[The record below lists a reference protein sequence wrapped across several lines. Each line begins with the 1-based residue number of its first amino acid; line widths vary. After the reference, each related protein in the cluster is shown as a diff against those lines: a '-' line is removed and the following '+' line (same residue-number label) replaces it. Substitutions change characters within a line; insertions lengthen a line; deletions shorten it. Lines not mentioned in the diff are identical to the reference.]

1 MRPAFNSISSDG
13 VRHTMA
19 APNKRVRGTALWAV
33 LALFGIMMISSMTT
47 ASGID
52 PSASTMQDDEADPDR
67 VLTFEQPILYMYGDD
82 SAADRTQWTTW
93 NHAESNDGQSASSFF
108 EGNIPGDANAGGGIR
123 EFTFDGTDANEN
135 ATGIDAEQPITGT
148 LNLAIN
154 CSGCSKE
161 VTLTLRMGAQ
171 NGLADMS
178 SVTLAGPDEVDGDI
192 YTYSFA
198 GHNIDELEGGEVFG
212 MRLQFTKSSGLTDSY
227 TLYLGRDNFEMVVP
241 ILPPYEEEVPG
252 LELEEGKDYVSP
264 YAVGTAGFTDHEVA
278 TSGIGGPIFMLLLS
292 IGIVAGIMFLMPP
305 TGIFKVL
312 AVVMVGIGMIA
323 SFTIIPIVSGP
334 VALATAVDENDPDVW
349 TIDELAA
356 LQERDG
362 TFLGELT
369 AGTEFQVYIPYD
381 IIYRAKDINGHGDW
395 HYGLGFESAAET
407 LSDSAESSSRGRE
420 YVQLYFSLTAL
431 DPTPGSALILNVK
444 LVNTTTSDGESRVV
458 PQWAVPSDEGNQF
471 WVKDDTFGG
480 RWVIPE
486 KDVNGDTIVE
496 LVGVKYTWQYYPLL
510 LTLLGFILAGVGL
523 FQWTRNRR
531 PRRVVE
537 DDDFD
542 DEEFDFDDE
551 DEDFDD
557 FDFDDD
563 DL

>member
-1 MRPAFNSISSDG
+1 
-13 VRHTMA
+13 MA

-33 LALFGIMMISSMTT
+33 LTLFGIMMVASLTT
-47 ASGID
+47 ASGND
-52 PSASTMQDDEADPDR
+52 SGASTMQDEPDPNR
-67 VLTFEQPILYMYGDD
+67 MLTFEQPILYMYGDD
-82 SAADRTQWTTW
+82 SEGDRTQWTTW

-108 EGNIPGDANAGGGIR
+108 EGNLFGDANAGGGIR

-161 VTLTLRMGAQ
+161 VTLTLRMGTQ

-178 SVTLAGPDEVDGDI
+178 SVTLAGPDEADGDI

-198 GHNIDELEGGEVFG
+198 GHNIDELAGGEVFG
-212 MRLQFTKSSGLTDSY
+212 IRLQFTKSSGLTDSY
-227 TLYLGRDNFEMVVP
+227 TLYLGRDNFEMTVP
-241 ILPPYEEEVPG
+241 VLPPYEEEVPG

-264 YAVGTAGFTDHEVA
+264 YAVGTSGFTTHDVA
-278 TSGIGGPIFMLLLS
+278 TSGVGGPILMLLVS

-312 AVVMVGIGMIA
+312 TVVLVGIGMIA

-334 VALATAVDENDPDVW
+334 VALAAAVDESDPNVY
-349 TIDELAA
+349 TIDDIAA
-356 LQERDG
+356 MQERDG

-369 AGTEFQVYIPYD
+369 TGTEFQVYIPYD
-381 IIYRAKDINGHGDW
+381 MVYRARDLEMNGW
-395 HYGLGFESAAET
+395 HYGLGFESSAET
-407 LSDSAESSSRGRE
+407 LSDPAESSSRGRE
-420 YVQLYFSLTAL
+420 YVQLYFSMTDVDL
-431 DPTPGSALILNVK
+431 TPGSAMILNVK
-444 LVNTTTSDGESRVV
+444 MINTTDSTGESRVV
-458 PQWAVPSDEGNQF
+458 PQWAVPGDEGNQF

-486 KDVNGDTIVE
+486 KDINGDSNVE
-496 LVGVKYTWQYYPLL
+496 LVGVKYTWQNYPLL
-510 LTLLGFILAGVGL
+510 MTLLGFILGGVGL
-523 FQWTRNRR
+523 FQWTRSRR
-531 PRRVVE
+531 PTRVASV
-537 DDDFD
+537 DDFD
-542 DEEFDFDDE
+542 DDDDYEEDFDD
-551 DEDFDD
+551 DD

>member
-1 MRPAFNSISSDG
+1 
-13 VRHTMA
+13 MA

-33 LALFGIMMISSMTT
+33 LTLFGIMMVASLTT

-52 PSASTMQDDEADPDR
+52 PGASTMQDEPDPNR
-67 VLTFEQPILYMYGDD
+67 MLTFEQPILYMYGDD
-82 SAADRTQWTTW
+82 SEGDRTQWTTW

-108 EGNIPGDANAGGGIR
+108 EGNLFGDANAGGGIR

-161 VTLTLRMGAQ
+161 VTLTLRIGAQ
-171 NGLADMS
+171 NGLADMTS
-178 SVTLAGPDEVDGDI
+178 ITLAGPDEADGDI
-192 YTYSFA
+192 YTYSFE

-212 MRLQFTKSSGLTDSY
+212 IRLQFTKSSGITDSY
-227 TLYLGRDNFEMVVP
+227 TLSLGRDNFEMTVP
-241 ILPPYEEEVPG
+241 VLPPYEEEVPG

-264 YAVGTAGFTDHEVA
+264 YAVGTAGFTTQEVA
-278 TSGIGGPIFMLLLS
+278 TNGSWMPILMLLVS

-312 AVVMVGIGMIA
+312 TVVLVGIGMIA

-334 VALATAVDENDPDVW
+334 VALAAAVDESDPNVY
-349 TIDELAA
+349 TIDDIAA
-356 LQERDG
+356 MQERDG

-381 IIYRAKDINGHGDW
+381 MVYRARDLEMNGW
-395 HYGLGFESAAET
+395 HYGLGFESSAET
-407 LSDSAESSSRGRE
+407 LSDPAESSSRGRE
-420 YVQLYFSLTAL
+420 YVQLYFSMTDVDL
-431 DPTPGSALILNVK
+431 TPGSAIILNVK
-444 LVNTTTSDGESRVV
+444 MINTTDSTGESRVV
-458 PQWAVPSDEGNQF
+458 PQWAVPGDEGNQF

-486 KDVNGDTIVE
+486 KDINGDSNVE
-496 LVGVKYTWQYYPLL
+496 LVGVKYTWQNYPLL
-510 LTLLGFILAGVGL
+510 LTLLGFILGGVGL
-523 FQWTRNRR
+523 FQWTRSRR
-531 PRRVVE
+531 PTRVASV
-537 DDDFD
+537 DDFD
-542 DEEFDFDDE
+542 DDDDYEEDFDD
-551 DEDFDD
+551 DD

>member
-1 MRPAFNSISSDG
+1 
-13 VRHTMA
+13 MA
-19 APNKRVRGTALWAV
+19 APNKRVRSTALWAV
-33 LALFGIMMISSMTT
+33 LALFGIMMVASLTT

-52 PSASTMQDDEADPDR
+52 HGASTMQDDEADPNR

-82 SAADRTQWTTW
+82 SEGDRTQWTTW
-93 NHAESNDGQSASSFF
+93 NHAESNDGQSATSFF
-108 EGNIPGDANAGGGIR
+108 EGNLFGDANAGGGIR

-161 VTLTLRMGAQ
+161 VTLTLRIGAQ
-171 NGLADMS
+171 NGLADMTS
-178 SVTLAGPDEVDGDI
+178 ITLAGPDEVDGDI
-192 YTYSFA
+192 YTYSFE

-212 MRLQFTKSSGLTDSY
+212 IRLQFTKSSGITDSY
-227 TLYLGRDNFEMVVP
+227 TLSLGRDNFEMIVP
-241 ILPPYEEEVPG
+241 VLPPYEEEVPG

-264 YAVGTAGFTDHEVA
+264 YAVGTAGFTTQEVA
-278 TSGIGGPIFMLLLS
+278 KSGIGGPILMLLVS

-312 AVVMVGIGMIA
+312 TVVLVGIGMIA
-323 SFTIIPIVSGP
+323 SFTIIPIISGP
-334 VALATAVDENDPDVW
+334 VALATAVDESDPNVYS
-349 TIDELAA
+349 IDDIAA
-356 LQERDG
+356 MQERDG

-381 IIYRAKDINGHGDW
+381 MVYRARDLEMNGW
-395 HYGLGFESAAET
+395 HYGLGFESSAET
-407 LSDSAESSSRGRE
+407 LSDPAESSSRGRE
-420 YVQLYFSLTAL
+420 YVQLYFSMTDVDLI
-431 DPTPGSALILNVK
+431 PGSAIILNVK
-444 LVNTTTSDGESRVV
+444 MINATDSAGESRVV
-458 PQWAVPSDEGNQF
+458 PQWAVPGDEGNQF

-486 KDVNGDTIVE
+486 KDINGDTNVE
-496 LVGVKYTWQYYPLL
+496 VVGVKYTWQNYPLL
-510 LTLLGFILAGVGL
+510 MTLLGFILGGVGL
-523 FQWTRNRR
+523 FQWTRARR
-531 PRRVVE
+531 PARSGNV
-537 DDDFD
+537 DDLDDDDYEEDFD
-542 DEEFDFDDE
+542 D
-551 DEDFDD
+551 DD

>member
-1 MRPAFNSISSDG
+1 
-13 VRHTMA
+13 MA

-33 LALFGIMMISSMTT
+33 LTLFGIMMVASLTT

-52 PSASTMQDDEADPDR
+52 SGASTMQDEPDPNR
-67 VLTFEQPILYMYGDD
+67 MLTFEQPILYMYGDD
-82 SAADRTQWTTW
+82 SEADRTQWTTW
-93 NHAESNDGQSASSFF
+93 NHAESNDGQSATSFF
-108 EGNIPGDANAGGGIR
+108 EGNLFGDANAGGGIR

-161 VTLTLRMGAQ
+161 VTLTLRMGTQ

-178 SVTLAGPDEVDGDI
+178 SVTLAGPDEADGDI

-198 GHNIDELEGGEVFG
+198 GHNIDELDGGEVFG
-212 MRLQFTKSSGLTDSY
+212 IRLQFTKSSGLTDSY
-227 TLYLGRDNFEMVVP
+227 TLYLGRDNFEMAVP
-241 ILPPYEEEVPG
+241 VLPPYEEEVPG

-264 YAVGTAGFTDHEVA
+264 YAVGTSGFTTHDVA
-278 TSGIGGPIFMLLLS
+278 TSGVGGPILMLLVS
-292 IGIVAGIMFLMPP
+292 VGIVAGIMFLMPP

-312 AVVMVGIGMIA
+312 TVVLVGIGMIA

-334 VALATAVDENDPDVW
+334 VALATAVDESDPNVY
-349 TIDELAA
+349 TIDDIAA
-356 LQERDG
+356 MQERDG

-381 IIYRAKDINGHGDW
+381 MVYRARDLEMNGW
-395 HYGLGFESAAET
+395 HYGLGFESSAET
-407 LSDSAESSSRGRE
+407 LSDPAESSSRGRE
-420 YVQLYFSLTAL
+420 YVQLYFSMT
-431 DPTPGSALILNVK
+431 DVDITPGSAMILNVK
-444 LVNTTTSDGESRVV
+444 MINTTDSTGESRVV
-458 PQWAVPSDEGNQF
+458 PQWAVPGDEGNQF

-486 KDVNGDTIVE
+486 KDINGDTNVE

-510 LTLLGFILAGVGL
+510 LALLGFILAGVGL
-523 FQWTRNRR
+523 FQWTRARR
-531 PRRVVE
+531 PTRVARV
-537 DDDFD
+537 DDFD
-542 DEEFDFDDE
+542 DDDYEEEFDD
-551 DEDFDD
+551 DD